1 MGDNRE
7 TLAGDLMIGADKLAR
22 FLFGKDDDETR
33 RKIYGMSPA
42 QQKALGIFRWG
53 KQWAAL
59 KTTLR
64 QNIAALAEPERTA
77 IADANRVT
85 RGETKRLT
93 RAAKL
98 GRGSKS

>member
-33 RKIYGMSPA
+33 RKIYDMSPA
-42 QQKALGIFRWG
+42 QRKALGIFKWG

-64 QNIAALAEPERTA
+64 QNIAALAEPERAA
-77 IADANRVT
+77 IAEANERVT
-85 RGETKRLT
+85 RAETKG
-93 RAAKL
+93 RAKAATL
-98 GRGSKS
+98 GHGG